1 MVKNLPSNARDL
13 GLILDQGNWIPC
25 AAWQLSPST
34 AAEPSGSR
42 TRAPELEKPL
52 HAATGKC
59 LHTAMKAQHSPNYI
73 NNINNPLSTNS
84 RTLWWRITG
93 GAYFR
98 WDIWEEDSKLR
109 PCQKR
114 VSNAERGREGRKRL
128 NKGSEVEKSFPC
140 ENKS

>member
-1 MVKNLPSNARDL
+1 MVKNLPSSARDL

-52 HAATGKC
+52 HTATGEC

-128 NKGSEVEKSFPC
+128 NKGSKVEKSFPC